1 MTQDTFN
8 KIDSVYKR
16 LESSKGKISY
26 AIICKEAKTSMRS
39 VSEYFKVR
47 EGRISITA
55 TNGSGSGTASL
66 YVDTF
71 SSNLPFDLE
80 SLRRLKELKEEELS
94 IITDLYNRLSENPTH
109 ETCDSRDFNEEVD
122 TTFQYRNKVEE
133 TTTKDVL
140 EGFFNKEDLTIQ
152 AIQDSINYLF
162 EEFRSLETL
171 KNGYLYILK
180 QINKSTSI
188 FYLQEAE
195 NLKQRFIEFLIK
207 LSNLGNVTSKEMEQ
221 TFKEVDLLNQY
232 QEYLAA

>member
-16 LESSKGKISY
+16 LEASKGKISY

-55 TNGSGSGTASL
+55 TNGSGSASL
-66 YVDTF
+66 YVNTF

-80 SLRRLKELKEEELS
+80 SLKRLKELKEEELA

-133 TTTKDVL
+133 DNTKEVI
-140 EGFFNKEDLTIQ
+140 EGFLNKEDLTIQ

-162 EEFRSLETL
+162 EEFRSLEAL

-221 TFKEVDLLNQY
+221 TFKEVDLVNQY